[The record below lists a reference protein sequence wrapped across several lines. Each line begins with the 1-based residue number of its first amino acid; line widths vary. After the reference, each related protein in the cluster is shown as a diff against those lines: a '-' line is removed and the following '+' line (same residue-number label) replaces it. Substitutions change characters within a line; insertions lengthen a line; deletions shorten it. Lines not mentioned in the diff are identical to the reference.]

1 MAVTSKQP
9 NLVVFFHTYETHL
22 ILKRNMHFL
31 TLHLSWVAWIWS
43 FRKDI
48 FEILYWQLSQ
58 NMKKNLMSFNMC
70 QLKIH
75 IVTDSISS
83 IYSFMN
89 RVFMPSYS
97 TFNGRY
103 IIAFIASLF
112 NFYNEIFITLWTKPN
127 IVPRSTMM
135 ETFMLFRSFKVLL
148 IFYSTL
154 KSSHFRPNVFLTSE
168 LDAILQD

>member
-1 MAVTSKQP
+1 MK
-9 NLVVFFHTYETHL
+9 L
-22 ILKRNMHFL
+22 IWFLKAICIFQHYICREWLEYDPSEKIYLKFCID
-31 TLHLSWVAWIWS
+31 SYQIIW
-43 FRKDI
+43 
-48 FEILYWQLSQ
+48 
-58 NMKKNLMSFNMC
+58 KKNLMSFNMC

-75 IVTDSISS
+75 IDTDSISS

-89 RVFMPSYS
+89 RDRVFMPSYS
-97 TFNGRY
+97 TFNGHC
-103 IIAFIASLF
+103 IITFIASLF

-135 ETFMLFRSFKVLL
+135 ETFMLFRSSKVLL

-154 KSSHFRPNVFLTSE
+154 KSSHFRPNVFHTSE